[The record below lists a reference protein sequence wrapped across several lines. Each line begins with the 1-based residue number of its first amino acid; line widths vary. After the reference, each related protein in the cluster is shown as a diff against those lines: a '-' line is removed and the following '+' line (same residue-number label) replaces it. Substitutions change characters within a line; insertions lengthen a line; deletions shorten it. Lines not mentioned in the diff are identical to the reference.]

1 MYDDDNDDEAPS
13 KSQIK
18 REMHAL
24 RDLGQRIT
32 ELSPAQR
39 GTLPIRPRLQAAL
52 VEFDRLRAREARR
65 RHLSFIGKLMR
76 DEDLD
81 AVRNGLEMLDAAS
94 AINARALH
102 TLEAWRDALIASDA
116 QLAAFI
122 DRYPQADRPHL
133 RNLIRSCR
141 KEGAQSETA
150 RRHYRELFRTLRET
164 VEQSEVPAE
173 PPPD

>member
-1 MYDDDNDDEAPS
+1 MYDNDNDDEAPS

-24 RDLGQRIT
+24 RDLGERIT
-32 ELSPAQR
+32 DLSPAQR
-39 GTLPIRPRLQAAL
+39 SALPLGARMQAAL

-81 AVRNGLEMLDAAS
+81 AVRTGLGMLDAAS
-94 AINARALH
+94 AIHARALNNI
-102 TLEAWRDALIASDA
+102 EAWRDALIDSDA
-116 QLAAFI
+116 HLAVFI
-122 DRYPQADRPHL
+122 DRYPDADRPHL

-141 KEGAQSETA
+141 KEGEYSDAA
-150 RRHYRELFRTLRET
+150 RRHYRELFRTLRELI
-164 VEQSEVPAE
+164 EQSGSPTE
-173 PPPD
+173 PPPA